1 MTASEAQTWREGAE
15 ARLARAREMVIEA
28 RELLRRAEEME
39 RSARGAL
46 ADAEVDEREAREAE
60 GICDE

>member
-1 MTASEAQTWREGAE
+1 MTASEALARRQGAE
-15 ARLARAREMVIEA
+15 ARLARAREMVTEA

-46 ADAEVDEREAREAE
+46 ADAEIDEREAREAE
-60 GICDE
+60 EVCDE